1 MPSTSSETNF
11 ITRLPAVRL
20 PKSLTNIAPMTTATF
35 PNAIVPLIINT
46 TAFLLIAATKGS
58 RKTVMPPVTGC
69 TLPAVTVR
77 VRETPPSP
85 IPEVAEARPPT
96 TAETP
101 VIILIN
107 PVVIPVPAKPGAHAA
122 LIPVPTAAAAPAPV
136 VLLARLPLLPA
147 QAARHRPPVRVLLL
161 VPGVRAPLLQALPV
175 HLPPAAEVRDPP
187 AGAPVFREEALPVPE
202 NRLVRAMKNRPEAAK
217 TVPEQHFIPARKKG
231 QHASPAE
238 ALPVPGRLPP
248 AQAIKPKNLPARI
261 VREQLTI
268 PARPK
273 PARLKHAN
281 IPVSRPVQIGPVR
294 PVPGNV
300 PTARLIPGGT
310 AAIQNPAR
318 PKRATL
324 HVVIQLT
331 VMKNAISGML
341 LWMMDVAEHI
351 KPAGFGSRS
360 KAEVV
365 HNFFIFG
372 DKLNLGYPFASRRC
386 MFFGKLRK

>member
-20 PKSLTNIAPMTTATF
+20 PKSLTNIVPMTTATF

-69 TLPAVTVR
+69 TLPAVTVH

-107 PVVIPVPAKPGAHAA
+107 PVVIPLPMKPGALAA
-122 LIPVPTAAAAPAPV
+122 LIPVLTAAAEHAPV

-187 AGAPVFREEALPVPE
+187 AGAPASPAEALPVPE
-202 NRLVRAMKNRPEAAK
+202 NRLVRAMKNRPEVAK
-217 TVPEQHFIPARKKG
+217 TAPEQHSIPARKKG

-238 ALPVPGRLPP
+238 ALPVQVQHLALTVTVLLAKTVQEQPVILANQSLLTLVP
-248 AQAIKPKNLPARI
+248 AFPALRRYLVLTAAKAT
-261 VREQLTI
+261 VRQLR
-268 PARPK
+268 AVNRF
-273 PARLKHAN
+273 
-281 IPVSRPVQIGPVR
+281 VR
-294 PVPGNV
+294 HVNAKPVPTLAPNGE
-300 PTARLIPGGT
+300 T
-310 AAIQNPAR
+310 AAVRYLLTAMEPA
-318 PKRATL
+318 T
-324 HVVIQLT
+324 I
-331 VMKNAISGML
+331 
-341 LWMMDVAEHI
+341 
-351 KPAGFGSRS
+351 
-360 KAEVV
+360 
-365 HNFFIFG
+365 
-372 DKLNLGYPFASRRC
+372 
-386 MFFGKLRK
+386 

>member
-20 PKSLTNIAPMTTATF
+20 PKSLTNIVPMTTATF

-69 TLPAVTVR
+69 TLPAVTVH

-107 PVVIPVPAKPGAHAA
+107 PVVIPLPMKPGAHAA
-122 LIPVPTAAAAPAPV
+122 LIPVPTAAAEHAPV

-147 QAARHRPPVRVLLL
+147 QAARHRPPVRVLL
-161 VPGVRAPLLQALPV
+161 VPGVRAPLLQVLPA
-175 HLPPAAEVRDPP
+175 LPPAAEVRDPP
-187 AGAPVFREEALPVPE
+187 AGAPASPAEALPVPE
-202 NRLVRAMKNRPEAAK
+202 NRLVRAMKNRPEVAK
-217 TVPEQHFIPARKKG
+217 TAPEQHSIPARKKG

-294 PVPGNV
+294 PVPGTGQAGDERGADRYLSGQPGDAGLWV
-300 PTARLIPGGT
+300 VGGAVHWRDRYLVVGAHRLAAGGSGRTGLLCAAEKHTALPGKG
-310 AAIQNPAR
+310 R
-318 PKRATL
+318 
-324 HVVIQLT
+324 HV
-331 VMKNAISGML
+331 NAL
-341 LWMMDVAEHI
+341 
-351 KPAGFGSRS
+351 
-360 KAEVV
+360 
-365 HNFFIFG
+365 
-372 DKLNLGYPFASRRC
+372 Y
-386 MFFGKLRK
+386 

>member
-122 LIPVPTAAAAPAPV
+122 LIPVPTVAAEHAPV

-175 HLPPAAEVRDPP
+175 HLPPAA
-187 AGAPVFREEALPVPE
+187 G
-202 NRLVRAMKNRPEAAK
+202 
-217 TVPEQHFIPARKKG
+217 
-231 QHASPAE
+231 
-238 ALPVPGRLPP
+238 
-248 AQAIKPKNLPARI
+248 
-261 VREQLTI
+261 EQL
-268 PARPK
+268 R
-273 PARLKHAN
+273 R
-281 IPVSRPVQIGPVR
+281 VQKV
-294 PVPGNV
+294 VHKN
-300 PTARLIPGGT
+300 
-310 AAIQNPAR
+310 AAICMAHQNV
-318 PKRATL
+318 KL
-324 HVVIQLT
+324 YVQQNV
-331 VMKNAISGML
+331 KKAIHMIFL
-341 LWMMDVAEHI
+341 LYIRH
-351 KPAGFGSRS
+351 
-360 KAEVV
+360 
-365 HNFFIFG
+365 
-372 DKLNLGYPFASRRC
+372 
-386 MFFGKLRK
+386 

>member
-101 VIILIN
+101 VIIPIN

-122 LIPVPTAAAAPAPV
+122 LIPVPTAAAEHAPV

-187 AGAPVFREEALPVPE
+187 AGTPALPAEALPVPE

-268 PARPK
+268 PAKTSRLILV
-273 PARLKHAN
+273 PAFPALRRYLVLTAAKAT
-281 IPVSRPVQIGPVR
+281 VR
-294 PVPGNV
+294 QLRAVNRFVRHVNAKPVPTLAPNGE
-300 PTARLIPGGT
+300 T
-310 AAIQNPAR
+310 AAVRYLLTAMEPA
-318 PKRATL
+318 T
-324 HVVIQLT
+324 I
-331 VMKNAISGML
+331 
-341 LWMMDVAEHI
+341 
-351 KPAGFGSRS
+351 
-360 KAEVV
+360 
-365 HNFFIFG
+365 
-372 DKLNLGYPFASRRC
+372 
-386 MFFGKLRK
+386 

>member
-20 PKSLTNIAPMTTATF
+20 PKSLTNIVPMTTATF

-107 PVVIPVPAKPGAHAA
+107 PVVIPLPMKPGAHAA
-122 LIPVPTAAAAPAPV
+122 LIPVPTAAAEHAPV

-187 AGAPVFREEALPVPE
+187 AGAPVFR
-202 NRLVRAMKNRPEAAK
+202 
-217 TVPEQHFIPARKKG
+217 
-231 QHASPAE
+231 AE
-238 ALPVPGRLPP
+238 ALPVVVQLLVLTDILPP
-248 AQAIKPKNLPARI
+248 AWTVTERR
-261 VREQLTI
+261 V
-268 PARPK
+268 
-273 PARLKHAN
+273 
-281 IPVSRPVQIGPVR
+281 IPVMPPAPASLAEALPVQVQHLALTVTVLLAKTVQEQPVILANQSLLTLVPAFPALR
-294 PVPGNV
+294 RYLVLTAAKATVRQLRAVNRFVRHVNAKPVPTLAPNGE
-300 PTARLIPGGT
+300 T
-310 AAIQNPAR
+310 AAVRYLLTAMEPA
-318 PKRATL
+318 T
-324 HVVIQLT
+324 I
-331 VMKNAISGML
+331 
-341 LWMMDVAEHI
+341 
-351 KPAGFGSRS
+351 
-360 KAEVV
+360 
-365 HNFFIFG
+365 
-372 DKLNLGYPFASRRC
+372 
-386 MFFGKLRK
+386 

>member
-69 TLPAVTVR
+69 TLPAVTVH

-101 VIILIN
+101 VIIPIN
-107 PVVIPVPAKPGAHAA
+107 PVVIPLPMKPGALAA
-122 LIPVPTAAAAPAPV
+122 LIPVPTVAAEHAPV

-175 HLPPAAEVRDPP
+175 HLPPAAAEHLLRDIFGLPEFLKEIIIVGSAMPATADVRACTVGWKMLTRPVLMQTP
-187 AGAPVFREEALPVPE
+187 AKLCIPVNKAVIEPAVVMKLWKNAKPILAMPLHTAMTARE
-202 NRLVRAMKNRPEAAK
+202 RLVRIRPAAVLIRK
-217 TVPEQHFIPARKKG
+217 ISLTHFVERATVRMYFIPVDMTEKVL
-231 QHASPAE
+231 S
-238 ALPVPGRLPP
+238 
-248 AQAIKPKNLPARI
+248 
-261 VREQLTI
+261 
-268 PARPK
+268 
-273 PARLKHAN
+273 
-281 IPVSRPVQIGPVR
+281 
-294 PVPGNV
+294 
-300 PTARLIPGGT
+300 
-310 AAIQNPAR
+310 
-318 PKRATL
+318 
-324 HVVIQLT
+324 
-331 VMKNAISGML
+331 
-341 LWMMDVAEHI
+341 
-351 KPAGFGSRS
+351 
-360 KAEVV
+360 
-365 HNFFIFG
+365 
-372 DKLNLGYPFASRRC
+372 
-386 MFFGKLRK
+386 

>member
-69 TLPAVTVR
+69 TLPAVTVH

-101 VIILIN
+101 VIIPIN
-107 PVVIPVPAKPGAHAA
+107 PVVIPVPAKPGALAA

-147 QAARHRPPVRVLLL
+147 QAARHRPPVRVLL
-161 VPGVRAPLLQALPV
+161 VPGVRAPLLPEADHPV

-187 AGAPVFREEALPVPE
+187 AGTPAL
-202 NRLVRAMKNRPEAAK
+202 
-217 TVPEQHFIPARKKG
+217 
-231 QHASPAE
+231 PAE

-268 PARPK
+268 PAKTSRLILV
-273 PARLKHAN
+273 PAFPALRRYLVLTAAK
-281 IPVSRPVQIGPVR
+281 VTVR
-294 PVPGNV
+294 QHRAVNRFVRHVNAKPVPTLAPNGE
-300 PTARLIPGGT
+300 T
-310 AAIQNPAR
+310 AAVRYLLTAMEPA
-318 PKRATL
+318 T
-324 HVVIQLT
+324 I
-331 VMKNAISGML
+331 
-341 LWMMDVAEHI
+341 
-351 KPAGFGSRS
+351 
-360 KAEVV
+360 
-365 HNFFIFG
+365 
-372 DKLNLGYPFASRRC
+372 
-386 MFFGKLRK
+386 

>member
-107 PVVIPVPAKPGAHAA
+107 PVVIPVPAKPGALVG
-122 LIPVPTAAAAPAPV
+122 LIPVLTVAAVPAPV
-136 VLLARLPLLPA
+136 VTIVAPVVSATTPVRLLPHL
-147 QAARHRPPVRVLLL
+147 HRPPVV
-161 VPGVRAPLLQALPV
+161 GAE
-175 HLPPAAEVRDPP
+175 AAEVIP
-187 AGAPVFREEALPVPE
+187 ATEAVVAVILVAATQETGTQGAVAFRAAAALAPE
-202 NRLVRAMKNRPEAAK
+202 NHLVQAMKNRPEVAK
-217 TVPEQHFIPARKKG
+217 TAPEQHSIPARKKG

-238 ALPVPGRLPP
+238 ALPVQVQHLALTVTVLLAKTVQEQPVILANQSLLTLVP
-248 AQAIKPKNLPARI
+248 AFPALRRYLVLTAAKAT
-261 VREQLTI
+261 VRQLR
-268 PARPK
+268 AVNRF
-273 PARLKHAN
+273 
-281 IPVSRPVQIGPVR
+281 VR
-294 PVPGNV
+294 HVNAKPVPTLAPNGE
-300 PTARLIPGGT
+300 T
-310 AAIQNPAR
+310 AAVRYLLTAMEPA
-318 PKRATL
+318 T
-324 HVVIQLT
+324 I
-331 VMKNAISGML
+331 
-341 LWMMDVAEHI
+341 
-351 KPAGFGSRS
+351 
-360 KAEVV
+360 
-365 HNFFIFG
+365 
-372 DKLNLGYPFASRRC
+372 
-386 MFFGKLRK
+386 

>member
-101 VIILIN
+101 VIIPIN
-107 PVVIPVPAKPGAHAA
+107 PVVIPVPAKPGALAA
-122 LIPVPTAAAAPAPV
+122 LIPVPTVAAEHAPV

-147 QAARHRPPVRVLLL
+147 QAARHRPPVRVLL
-161 VPGVRAPLLQALPV
+161 VPGVRAPLLPEADHPV

-187 AGAPVFREEALPVPE
+187 AGTPVFREEALPVPE
-202 NRLVRAMKNRPEAAK
+202 NRLVRAMKNRPEVAK
-217 TVPEQHFIPARKKG
+217 TAPEQHSIPARKKG

-238 ALPVPGRLPP
+238 ALPVQVQHLALTVTVLLAKTVQEQPVILANQSLLTLVP
-248 AQAIKPKNLPARI
+248 AFPALRRYLVLTAAKAT
-261 VREQLTI
+261 VRQLR
-268 PARPK
+268 AVNRF
-273 PARLKHAN
+273 
-281 IPVSRPVQIGPVR
+281 VR
-294 PVPGNV
+294 HVNAKPVPTLAPNGE
-300 PTARLIPGGT
+300 T
-310 AAIQNPAR
+310 AAVRYLLTAMEPA
-318 PKRATL
+318 T
-324 HVVIQLT
+324 I
-331 VMKNAISGML
+331 
-341 LWMMDVAEHI
+341 
-351 KPAGFGSRS
+351 
-360 KAEVV
+360 
-365 HNFFIFG
+365 
-372 DKLNLGYPFASRRC
+372 
-386 MFFGKLRK
+386 

>member
-101 VIILIN
+101 VIIPIN
-107 PVVIPVPAKPGAHAA
+107 PVVIPLPMKPGAHAA
-122 LIPVPTAAAAPAPV
+122 LIPVLTVAAEHAPV

-187 AGAPVFREEALPVPE
+187 VGAAVFREEALPVPE
-202 NRLVRAMKNRPEAAK
+202 NRLVRAMKNRPEVAK
-217 TVPEQHFIPARKKG
+217 TAPEQHFIPARKKG

-294 PVPGNV
+294 PVPGNA
-300 PTARLIPGGT
+300 PTVQPIPAGT
-310 AAIQNPAR
+310 ALIQLLRLLA
-318 PKRATL
+318 KKYLIRAVYQ
-324 HVVIQLT
+324 VVIILISL
-331 VMKNAISGML
+331 AIEPPCM
-341 LWMMDVAEHI
+341 
-351 KPAGFGSRS
+351 GSSVTKTMR
-360 KAEVV
+360 VV
-365 HNFFIFG
+365 
-372 DKLNLGYPFASRRC
+372 KVVVPWFAIRHTR
-386 MFFGKLRK
+386 GIG

>member
-107 PVVIPVPAKPGAHAA
+107 PVVIPVPAKPGALAA
-122 LIPVPTAAAAPAPV
+122 LIPVPTAAAEHAPV

-161 VPGVRAPLLQALPV
+161 VPGVRAPLLQV
-175 HLPPAAEVRDPP
+175 HPALPPAAQRLFVPDMVIPAIRWLNGIVRRS
-187 AGAPVFREEALPVPE
+187 AWKALPVGIRTPALVNLVQPGASQTPTQEIVLPAPE
-202 NRLVRAMKNRPEAAK
+202 QEEPVGIAAARQVATTPLPATNVTASVRKVSAVLALRTVRLTITTVETTDAK
-217 TVPEQHFIPARKKG
+217 TEPFATAADAFDFSDKHENPLIKG
-231 QHASPAE
+231 DFLQ
-238 ALPVPGRLPP
+238 
-248 AQAIKPKNLPARI
+248 
-261 VREQLTI
+261 
-268 PARPK
+268 
-273 PARLKHAN
+273 
-281 IPVSRPVQIGPVR
+281 VR
-294 PVPGNV
+294 P
-300 PTARLIPGGT
+300 
-310 AAIQNPAR
+310 
-318 PKRATL
+318 
-324 HVVIQLT
+324 
-331 VMKNAISGML
+331 
-341 LWMMDVAEHI
+341 
-351 KPAGFGSRS
+351 
-360 KAEVV
+360 
-365 HNFFIFG
+365 
-372 DKLNLGYPFASRRC
+372 
-386 MFFGKLRK
+386 

>member
-101 VIILIN
+101 VIIPIN
-107 PVVIPVPAKPGAHAA
+107 PVVIPLLMKPGALAA
-122 LIPVPTAAAAPAPV
+122 LIPVPTAAAEHAPV

-161 VPGVRAPLLQALPV
+161 VPGVRAPLLQV
-175 HLPPAAEVRDPP
+175 HPALPPAALRRVQK
-187 AGAPVFREEALPVPE
+187 VVH
-202 NRLVRAMKNRPEAAK
+202 KN
-217 TVPEQHFIPARKKG
+217 
-231 QHASPAE
+231 
-238 ALPVPGRLPP
+238 
-248 AQAIKPKNLPARI
+248 
-261 VREQLTI
+261 
-268 PARPK
+268 
-273 PARLKHAN
+273 
-281 IPVSRPVQIGPVR
+281 
-294 PVPGNV
+294 
-300 PTARLIPGGT
+300 
-310 AAIQNPAR
+310 AAICMAHQNV
-318 PKRATL
+318 KL
-324 HVVIQLT
+324 YVQQNV
-331 VMKNAISGML
+331 KKAIHMIFL
-341 LWMMDVAEHI
+341 LYIRH
-351 KPAGFGSRS
+351 
-360 KAEVV
+360 
-365 HNFFIFG
+365 
-372 DKLNLGYPFASRRC
+372 
-386 MFFGKLRK
+386 

>member
-69 TLPAVTVR
+69 TLPAVTVH

-101 VIILIN
+101 VIIPIN
-107 PVVIPVPAKPGAHAA
+107 PVVIPLLMKPGALAA
-122 LIPVPTAAAAPAPV
+122 LIPVPTVAAEHAPV

-187 AGAPVFREEALPVPE
+187 VGAAVFREEALPVVVQL
-202 NRLVRAMKNRPEAAK
+202 LVLTDILPPAW
-217 TVPEQHFIPARKKG
+217 TVTERRVIPVMPPAP
-231 QHASPAE
+231 ASPAE

-268 PARPK
+268 PAKTSRLILV
-273 PARLKHAN
+273 PAFPALRRYLVLTAAKAT
-281 IPVSRPVQIGPVR
+281 VR
-294 PVPGNV
+294 QLRAVNRFVRHVNAKPVPTLAPNGE
-300 PTARLIPGGT
+300 T
-310 AAIQNPAR
+310 AAVRYLLTAMEPA
-318 PKRATL
+318 T
-324 HVVIQLT
+324 I
-331 VMKNAISGML
+331 
-341 LWMMDVAEHI
+341 
-351 KPAGFGSRS
+351 
-360 KAEVV
+360 
-365 HNFFIFG
+365 
-372 DKLNLGYPFASRRC
+372 
-386 MFFGKLRK
+386 

>member
-187 AGAPVFREEALPVPE
+187 AGAPVFRAEALPARGKLPAPTVIQP
-202 NRLVRAMKNRPEAAK
+202 LAK
-217 TVPEQHFIPARKKG
+217 TARERRVIPVMPPAP
-231 QHASPAE
+231 ASPAE

-268 PARPK
+268 PAKTSRLILV
-273 PARLKHAN
+273 PAFPALRRYLVLTAAKAT
-281 IPVSRPVQIGPVR
+281 VR
-294 PVPGNV
+294 QLRAVNRFVRHVNAKPVPTLAPNGE
-300 PTARLIPGGT
+300 T
-310 AAIQNPAR
+310 AAVRYLLTAMEPA
-318 PKRATL
+318 T
-324 HVVIQLT
+324 I
-331 VMKNAISGML
+331 
-341 LWMMDVAEHI
+341 
-351 KPAGFGSRS
+351 
-360 KAEVV
+360 
-365 HNFFIFG
+365 
-372 DKLNLGYPFASRRC
+372 
-386 MFFGKLRK
+386 

>member
-20 PKSLTNIAPMTTATF
+20 PKSLTNIVPMTTATF

-69 TLPAVTVR
+69 TLPAVTVH

-101 VIILIN
+101 VIIPIN

-122 LIPVPTAAAAPAPV
+122 LIPVPTVAAEHAPV

-187 AGAPVFREEALPVPE
+187 AGTPVFREEALPVPE

-231 QHASPAE
+231 QHASPTE

-294 PVPGNV
+294 PVPGNAPTVQPIPAGTVTNLVREIWGVKNMNTAAVLPVPATPTIVTPV
-300 PTARLIPGGT
+300 PTPIMTVLQKPKVFAVLGPYRTDKPIYNKIPSNEG
-310 AAIQNPAR
+310 I
-318 PKRATL
+318 
-324 HVVIQLT
+324 
-331 VMKNAISGML
+331 L
-341 LWMMDVAEHI
+341 L
-351 KPAGFGSRS
+351 
-360 KAEVV
+360 
-365 HNFFIFG
+365 
-372 DKLNLGYPFASRRC
+372 
-386 MFFGKLRK
+386 

>member
-20 PKSLTNIAPMTTATF
+20 PKSLTNIVPMTTATF

-96 TAETP
+96 TAATP
-101 VIILIN
+101 VIIPIN
-107 PVVIPVPAKPGAHAA
+107 PVVIPVPAKPGALAA
-122 LIPVPTAAAAPAPV
+122 LIPVPTAAAEHAPV

-187 AGAPVFREEALPVPE
+187 AGAPALPAEALPVPE

-231 QHASPAE
+231 QHALQAAA
-238 ALPVPGRLPP
+238 ALAQGRLRL
-248 AQAIKPKNLPARI
+248 AEVTKSKNLLVKT

-294 PVPGNV
+294 PVPGNAPTVQPIPAGTVTNLVREIWGVKNMNTAAVLPVPATPTIVTPV
-300 PTARLIPGGT
+300 PTPIMTVLQKPKVFAVLGPYRTDKPIYNKIPSNEG
-310 AAIQNPAR
+310 I
-318 PKRATL
+318 
-324 HVVIQLT
+324 
-331 VMKNAISGML
+331 L
-341 LWMMDVAEHI
+341 L
-351 KPAGFGSRS
+351 
-360 KAEVV
+360 
-365 HNFFIFG
+365 
-372 DKLNLGYPFASRRC
+372 
-386 MFFGKLRK
+386 

>member
-101 VIILIN
+101 VIIPIN
-107 PVVIPVPAKPGAHAA
+107 PVVIPLLMKPGAHAA
-122 LIPVPTAAAAPAPV
+122 LIPVPTVAAEHAPA

-175 HLPPAAEVRDPP
+175 HLPPAAEVRP
-187 AGAPVFREEALPVPE
+187 AIIPGFATIKLRVTRTGTAPIKMPCMPYGAA
-202 NRLVRAMKNRPEAAK
+202 
-217 TVPEQHFIPARKKG
+217 
-231 QHASPAE
+231 
-238 ALPVPGRLPP
+238 
-248 AQAIKPKNLPARI
+248 
-261 VREQLTI
+261 
-268 PARPK
+268 
-273 PARLKHAN
+273 
-281 IPVSRPVQIGPVR
+281 IPVMGA
-294 PVPGNV
+294 
-300 PTARLIPGGT
+300 TA
-310 AAIQNPAR
+310 
-318 PKRATL
+318 
-324 HVVIQLT
+324 
-331 VMKNAISGML
+331 
-341 LWMMDVAEHI
+341 
-351 KPAGFGSRS
+351 
-360 KAEVV
+360 
-365 HNFFIFG
+365 
-372 DKLNLGYPFASRRC
+372 
-386 MFFGKLRK
+386 

>member
-107 PVVIPVPAKPGAHAA
+107 PVVIPLPMKPGALAA
-122 LIPVPTAAAAPAPV
+122 LIPVPTAAAEHAPV

-147 QAARHRPPVRVLLL
+147 QAARHRPPVRVLL
-161 VPGVRAPLLQALPV
+161 VPGVRAPLLPEADHPV

-187 AGAPVFREEALPVPE
+187 AGTPVFREEALPARGKLPAPTVIQP
-202 NRLVRAMKNRPEAAK
+202 LAK
-217 TVPEQHFIPARKKG
+217 TARERRVIPVMPPAP
-231 QHASPAE
+231 ASLAE
-238 ALPVPGRLPP
+238 ALPVQVQHLALTVTVLLAKTVQEQPVILANQSLLTLVP
-248 AQAIKPKNLPARI
+248 AFPALRRYLVLTAAKVT
-261 VREQLTI
+261 VRQHR
-268 PARPK
+268 AVNRF
-273 PARLKHAN
+273 
-281 IPVSRPVQIGPVR
+281 VR
-294 PVPGNV
+294 HVNAKPVPTLAPNGE
-300 PTARLIPGGT
+300 T
-310 AAIQNPAR
+310 AAVRYLLTAMEPA
-318 PKRATL
+318 T
-324 HVVIQLT
+324 I
-331 VMKNAISGML
+331 
-341 LWMMDVAEHI
+341 
-351 KPAGFGSRS
+351 
-360 KAEVV
+360 
-365 HNFFIFG
+365 
-372 DKLNLGYPFASRRC
+372 
-386 MFFGKLRK
+386 

>member
-20 PKSLTNIAPMTTATF
+20 PKSLTNIVPMTTATF

-58 RKTVMPPVTGC
+58 RKTVMPPVTSC
-69 TLPAVTVR
+69 TLPAVTVH

-122 LIPVPTAAAAPAPV
+122 LIPVPTAAAEHAPV

-187 AGAPVFREEALPVPE
+187 AGTPVFREEALPVPE
-202 NRLVRAMKNRPEAAK
+202 NRLVRAMKNRPEVAK
-217 TVPEQHFIPARKKG
+217 TAPEQHSIPARKKG

-238 ALPVPGRLPP
+238 ALPVQVQHLALTVTVLLAKTVQEQPVILANQSLLTLVP
-248 AQAIKPKNLPARI
+248 AFPALRRYLVLTAAKAT
-261 VREQLTI
+261 VRQLR
-268 PARPK
+268 AVNRF
-273 PARLKHAN
+273 
-281 IPVSRPVQIGPVR
+281 VR
-294 PVPGNV
+294 HLNAKPVPTLAPNGE
-300 PTARLIPGGT
+300 T
-310 AAIQNPAR
+310 AAVLYLLTAMEPA
-318 PKRATL
+318 T
-324 HVVIQLT
+324 I
-331 VMKNAISGML
+331 
-341 LWMMDVAEHI
+341 
-351 KPAGFGSRS
+351 
-360 KAEVV
+360 
-365 HNFFIFG
+365 
-372 DKLNLGYPFASRRC
+372 
-386 MFFGKLRK
+386 